1 MIFDGNLNLTKTFD
15 FLEINYGFGGKQ
27 QLVESTAYNQSSTN
41 NYYYASTRY
50 PNDGSVAKDLF
61 IYSQVS
67 FFIKKKTKVFLGS
80 RYNYN
85 VLEANFKPNESFS
98 FPFNK
103 ILNKNNSVVNS
114 ILVNYTLNNNLSF
127 NSCFYT
133 GFRNPNLDDV
143 GKIFSKGN
151 GYVVVSNETLSPER
165 SKNIEFGLNAK
176 IAKFIK
182 FNIQLFAT
190 NISDAISREEGFT

>member
-1 MIFDGNLNLTKTFD
+1 MMEVWRKIYFIFSDFFFDKRTKMF
-15 FLEINYGFGGKQ
+15 
-27 QLVESTAYNQSSTN
+27 
-41 NYYYASTRY
+41 R
-50 PNDGSVAKDLF
+50 
-61 IYSQVS
+61 
-67 FFIKKKTKVFLGS
+67 S

-103 ILNKNNSVVNS
+103 ILNKNNSLINS

-151 GYVVVSNETLSPER
+151 GYVVVPNETLSPER

-190 NISDAISREEGFT
+190 NISDAISREEASLNNDTLFFYDGDSLRIQMNKNIESAHIRGFNINYNRVFKKPNFEFISKLPNWI

>member
-1 MIFDGNLNLTKTFD
+1 M
-15 FLEINYGFGGKQ
+15 
-27 QLVESTAYNQSSTN
+27 
-41 NYYYASTRY
+41 
-50 PNDGSVAKDLF
+50 
-61 IYSQVS
+61 
-67 FFIKKKTKVFLGS
+67 
-80 RYNYN
+80 
-85 VLEANFKPNESFS
+85 
-98 FPFNK
+98 
-103 ILNKNNSVVNS
+103 
-114 ILVNYTLNNNLSF
+114 SF

-151 GYVVVSNETLSPER
+151 GYVVVPNVTLSPER

-190 NISDAISREEGFT
+190 NISDAISRERRLHLTTTLCLTMMEIL